1 MAARATQN
9 TPAPELSDADFDNW
23 NDDSEV
29 AALQQLNETKY
40 IIVEG
45 TFVGRFGDGQ
55 IVKLPLKLKAAMV
68 AELQKEIDDPIDQFR
83 HLLTT
88 FAGEDVAT
96 AFDEQGLIPSA
107 IMAEKYFRAI
117 GRAQE
122 LAFPESKP
130 SSS

>member
-1 MAARATQN
+1 MAARATE
-9 TPAPELSDADFDNW
+9 TTKAPEFSDADFDAW
-23 NDDSEV
+23 DDEAEV
-29 AALQQLNETKY
+29 AELEKLNETKY

-45 TFVGRFGDGQ
+45 QFVGRFGDGQ
-55 IVKLPLKLKAAMV
+55 IVKLPLKLKASMV
-68 AELQKEIDDPIDQFR
+68 ADLNKQFDDPVEQFR
-83 HLLTT
+83 HLLVT
-88 FAGEDVAT
+88 FAGEEVAD

-107 IMAEKYFRAI
+107 IMTEKYFRAI